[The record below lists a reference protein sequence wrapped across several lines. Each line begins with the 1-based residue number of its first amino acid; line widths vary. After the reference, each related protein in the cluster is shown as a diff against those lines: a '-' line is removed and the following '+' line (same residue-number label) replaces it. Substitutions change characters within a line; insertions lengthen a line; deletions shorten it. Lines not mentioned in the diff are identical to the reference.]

1 MASLPAHVREH
12 GGVLRRLPSE
22 EAAQV
27 VDLAREIAQQ
37 SLTPMVDE
45 YETAHRFPEPAF
57 RTIGEAGLLTLP
69 FAEEFGG
76 GEQPYEV
83 VLQVFEEIARV
94 WLAVGIGAS
103 VHSLATFA
111 VANYGS
117 AEQQRTW
124 MPAMAGGQTLGA
136 YCLSEPE
143 SGSDAASLTTRA
155 VRDGDAY
162 VLDGTKAWI
171 THAGIAD
178 YYAVMA
184 RTSDDGA
191 RGVSCF
197 LVPKDTPG
205 LSFSPPERKMGA
217 NASPTAQVH
226 LDGVRVP
233 VDQRIGAE
241 GQGFPIALAALD
253 TGRLGIAACAVGLAQ
268 AALDAAAVYAET
280 RVQFGKPIADFQGLS
295 FKLADMAA
303 RIEVARAVTLEAAR
317 RKDAGLPFGQLAA
330 IAKLTATDTAMAV
343 TTDAVQV
350 LGGAGYTQDHPV
362 ERYFREAKVLQIVEG
377 TNEIQR
383 VVIGRGLRA
392 HAQEQARR

>member
-1 MASLPAHVREH
+1 MASLPANVREH
-12 GGVLRRLPSE
+12 GGVLRRLPTE
-22 EAAQV
+22 EGAHV
-27 VDLAREIAQQ
+27 VDLARDIAQHT
-37 SLTPMVDE
+37 LAPMVDE
-45 YETAHRFPEPAF
+45 YETAHRFPEQAF
-57 RTIGEAGLLTLP
+57 RTLGDAGLLTLP

-76 GEQPYEV
+76 GEQPYET

-103 VHSLATFA
+103 VHSLSTFA
-111 VANYGS
+111 MANYGTP
-117 AEQQRTW
+117 EQRKAW
-124 MPAMAGGQTLGA
+124 MPTMAGGRALGA
-136 YCLSEPE
+136 YCLSEPD

-155 VRDGDAY
+155 ISEGDAY
-162 VLDGTKAWI
+162 LLTGTKAWI
-171 THAGIAD
+171 THGGVAD
-178 YYAVMA
+178 YYTVMA

-197 LVPKDTPG
+197 LVPRDAPG
-205 LSFSPPERKMGA
+205 LSFGTPENKMGA

-233 VDQRIGAE
+233 ADQRIGAQGE
-241 GQGFPIALAALD
+241 GFSIALAALD

-268 AALDAAAVYAET
+268 AALDAATVYAET
-280 RVQFGKPIADFQGLS
+280 RVQFGRPIADFQGLS

-303 RIEVARAVTLEAAR
+303 RIEAARAVTLEAAR

-330 IAKLTATDTAMAV
+330 IAKLTATDAAMDV
-343 TTDAVQV
+343 TTEAVQV

-383 VVIGRGLRA
+383 VVIGRGLRT

>member
-1 MASLPAHVREH
+1 MASLPANVRDH

-37 SLTPMVDE
+37 ALAPMVE
-45 YETAHRFPEPAF
+45 EHEAAHAFPEQAF
-57 RTIGEAGLLTLP
+57 GTLGEAGLLTLP

-94 WLAVGIGAS
+94 WAAVGIGVS

-111 VANYGS
+111 MANYGTP
-117 AEQQRTW
+117 EQRKVW
-124 MPAMAGGQTLGA
+124 MPTMASGHTLGA

-143 SGSDAASLTTRA
+143 AGSDAASLVTRA
-155 VRDGDAY
+155 VRDGDDY
-162 VLDGTKAWI
+162 VLTGTKAWI
-171 THAGIAD
+171 THGGVAD
-178 YYAVMA
+178 FYTVMA

-197 LVPKDTPG
+197 LVPKDTDG
-205 LSFSPPERKMGA
+205 LSFAAPENKMGA

-233 VDQRIGAE
+233 VEQRIGAE
-241 GQGFPIALAALD
+241 GEGFPIALAALD
-253 TGRLGIAACAVGLAQ
+253 TGRLGIAACAIGLAQ

-295 FKLADMAA
+295 FTLADMAA
-303 RIEVARAVTLEAAR
+303 RIETARAVTLEAAR

-330 IAKLTATDTAMAV
+330 IAKLTATDAAMAV
-343 TTDAVQV
+343 TTSAIQV

-392 HAQEQARR
+392 YAQQQARR